1 MLHRWILKYFI
12 SWNIQ
17 NTKQKNR
24 ETLSQFNSVLIVLNM
39 MIDDGS
45 IRMLLTFGTYM
56 LWQQCLKEG
65 LWVDFRTRMAP
76 ATPIPWHI
84 SEPTGF
90 IGGCL
95 NQQWFNF
102 FLILSLQPKTVL
114 GLLTQ
119 AWERLP
125 MTLTADK
132 NTLQFV
138 RYFSNASKD

>member
-65 LWVDFRTRMAP
+65 LWVDFTTRMAP

-90 IGGCL
+90 TGGGFNMSTNNTFSWILITVVCSRKLFWVLTPQLEKCL
-95 NQQWFNF
+95 WHQ
-102 FLILSLQPKTVL
+102 LSKYTVYSVS
-114 GLLTQ
+114 G
-119 AWERLP
+119 P
-125 MTLTADK
+125 
-132 NTLQFV
+132 
-138 RYFSNASKD
+138 S

>member
-1 MLHRWILKYFI
+1 MLRRWILKYFI

-56 LWQQCLKEG
+56 LWRQGLKEG

-90 IGGCL
+90 TGGGFNMSTNNTFSWILITVVCSRKLFWVLAPQLEKCL
-95 NQQWFNF
+95 WHQ
-102 FLILSLQPKTVL
+102 LSKYTVYSVS
-114 GLLTQ
+114 G
-119 AWERLP
+119 P
-125 MTLTADK
+125 
-132 NTLQFV
+132 
-138 RYFSNASKD
+138 S